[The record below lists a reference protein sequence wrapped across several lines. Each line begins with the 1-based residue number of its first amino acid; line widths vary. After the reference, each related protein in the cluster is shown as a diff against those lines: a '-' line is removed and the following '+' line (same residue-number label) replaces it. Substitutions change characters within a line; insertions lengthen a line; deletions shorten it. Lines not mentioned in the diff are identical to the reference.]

1 MEYKD
6 ILSEKPEDLRNAVK
20 WAKQLEARRI
30 KSEFLTKELLKEFT
44 PEYIREQELAPL
56 PR

>member
-20 WAKQLEARRI
+20 WAQELEARRV